1 MKSKTLSSKKK
12 GLFILYNN
20 SLLESWTDD
29 SIQDPITSPT
39 TNSWDV
45 YPISPIAKDSAMAV
59 DL

>member
-39 TNSWDV
+39 TNS
-45 YPISPIAKDSAMAV
+45 
-59 DL
+59 